1 MRAALYARYST
12 DRQRETSI
20 DDQLRVCEV
29 RAAAIGADVV
39 ERYAD
44 EHVSGSTPIARRTGG
59 TGLLAGLLA
68 DRWDVLIV
76 EGLDRLSRDSVE
88 AEQLL
93 RRIEHRGVRV
103 IGVSDGYDSESA
115 TRKLHRGM
123 RGIINEVYLDDLR
136 HKTHRGLD
144 GQVARGGHA
153 GGISYGYRSVARDQ
167 VHVLEVVPVQADV
180 VREIFERVAT
190 GDSVRAIAHDL
201 NARGVAGPRG
211 TWSTAAIFGSP
222 RKGLGVLNNE
232 IYIGRYIWNRSQWLR
247 DPETHR
253 RIRRDRPRSEWRV
266 LEREDL
272 RIVDQQA
279 WNAVRARMNHLE
291 ASPRKGPPPRTL
303 LGGLLRCAEC
313 DGAVIAINKDSY
325 GCAAHK
331 DRGVTVC
338 SGVSASRRG
347 IERRLLA
354 YLRDELLSPASLSQ
368 LHAEVRRLEAAEQAP
383 ARQSAD
389 RDREKVLRA
398 EVARLVEAIA
408 SIGVSPALTTRLRA
422 AEAEIAEL
430 DRRRLPA
437 VPKPAAAAR
446 LDSVAGDYRRLLADL
461 PGTLTASPDRV
472 QAARAAIAA
481 ALGPVHLG
489 ADEAGPWLDVGSA
502 ADRMLVAAGAD
513 VVNVV
518 AGARTRIR
526 LR

>member
-167 VHVLEVVPVQADV
+167 VHVLEVVPEQAEV
-180 VREIFERVAT
+180 VREIFRRAAE
-190 GDSVRAIAHDL
+190 GDSARAIAHAL
-201 NARGVAGPRG
+201 NARGVPGPRG
-211 TWSTAAIFGSP
+211 TWSTSAIFGSQH
-222 RKGLGVLNNE
+222 KGLGVLNNE
-232 IYIGRYIWNRSQWLR
+232 LYVGRYIWNRSQWLR

-272 RIVDQQA
+272 RIVDDA
-279 WNAVRARMNHLE
+279 TWSVVRARL
-291 ASPRKGPPPRTL
+291 ASPDSPRKGPPPKTL
-303 LGGLLRCAEC
+303 LGGLLRCAGC
-313 DGAVIAINKDSY
+313 GGAVIAINKDSY

-331 DRGVTVC
+331 DRGASVC
-338 SGVSASRRG
+338 AGVSASRRG
-347 IERRLLA
+347 IERRLLG
-354 YLRDELLSPASLSQ
+354 YLREELLSPASLAQ

-383 ARQSAD
+383 TRQSAD
-389 RDREKVLRA
+389 RDRAKALHA

-408 SIGVSPALTTRLRA
+408 SVGVSPALSARLRA

-430 DRRRLPA
+430 DRRRAPA
-437 VPKPAAAAR
+437 APKPAAAAR

-489 ADEAGPWLDVGSA
+489 TDEAGPWLDVGSA